1 LLGAVLRKRV
11 PLDEALDQ
19 NPALS
24 ALETRDRAF
33 ARLLVAT
40 VLRRLG
46 QIDAIVTGFLAKGE
60 LPAGVVLDVL
70 RLGAAQ
76 LLFLDTAP
84 HAAVDTAVELTAQ
97 RRQASA
103 KGMVNAVLRRIG
115 REGKDLVAAQDPG
128 RLNTPDWL
136 WLSWRTAYGTG
147 RTRALVE
154 AHLQEPPLDLSVK
167 ADAALWAERLEATLL
182 PTGSV
187 RRAPG
192 GAIAELPGFADGAWW
207 VQDAA
212 AALPARLLGDV
223 AGQSVIDLCAAPGG
237 KTAQLAAAGAK
248 VTAVDRSA
256 PRLQRLA
263 ANLQRL
269 QLAAETVVGD
279 ATGWQPAAPADALLL
294 DAPCS
299 ATGTIRRHPDV
310 QRLKSEEDVQRLS
323 GLQHRLLGRAVTM
336 VRPGGLIVYCV
347 CSLQPEEGEA
357 QVERLLGERSDVERV
372 PVTPSEVGGLAELVT
387 EAGDVRTTPGDFAG
401 QGGMDG
407 FYAARLRRI

>member
-1 LLGAVLRKRV
+1 M
-11 PLDEALDQ
+11 
-19 NPALS
+19 
-24 ALETRDRAF
+24 
-33 ARLLVAT
+33 
-40 VLRRLG
+40 LRRLG
-46 QIDAIVTGFLAKGE
+46 QIDAIATGFLAKRE
-60 LPAGVVLDVL
+60 LPAGVVLDIL

-147 RTRALVE
+147 RTRALVD

-167 ADAALWAERLEATLL
+167 EDPAGWAEKLGATLL
-182 PTGSV
+182 PTGSL
-187 RRAPG
+187 RRPPG
-192 GAIAELPGFADGAWW
+192 GAITDLPGFAEGAWW

-212 AALPARLLGDV
+212 ARLPAQLLGDV

-237 KTAQLAAAGAK
+237 KTAQLAAAGAR

-256 PRLQRLA
+256 PRLKRLT

-269 QLAAETVVGD
+269 QLEAQSVVGD

-310 QRLKSEEDVQRLS
+310 QRLKTDEDVQRLA
-323 GLQHRLLGRAVTM
+323 GLQHRLLGRAVAM
-336 VRPGGLIVYCV
+336 VRPGGLLVYCV

-357 QVERLLGERSDVERV
+357 QIERLLRERSDVERV
-372 PVTPSEVGGLAELVT
+372 PVAASEVGGLAELVT
-387 EAGDVRTTPGDFAG
+387 EQGDVRTTPGDLAG
-401 QGGMDG
+401 QGSMDG
-407 FYAARLRRI
+407 FFAARLRRI